1 MKKLEI
7 NDLIL
12 FENADILAINKPHG
26 ISSLEDR
33 AENTNILSIAKSL
46 FPDIQVCH
54 RLDKNTSGVM
64 VFAKNPNAYRHLS
77 LQFQNRDIEKV
88 YHAVVH
94 GQTNYKNHL
103 INLPLLVRNYGI
115 VKWDIKSGKKSN
127 TFFTTLQNF
136 KAYSFVE
143 CKPVTGRRHQIR
155 VHLKYDKHSIIA
167 DTKYDG
173 KLVYLSH
180 IKNKYKQSQKI
191 EKPLINRMALHAFSI
206 SFKTLEG
213 KVEKIVAPYPKD
225 YFVLLKQLEKYGK

>member
-94 GQTNYKNHL
+94 GQTNFKNHL
-103 INLPLLVRNYGI
+103 IDLPLLVRNHGI

-155 VHLKYDKHSIIA
+155 VHLKYDKHPIIA
-167 DTKYDG
+167 DTNYDG
-173 KLVYLSH
+173 ELVYLSH